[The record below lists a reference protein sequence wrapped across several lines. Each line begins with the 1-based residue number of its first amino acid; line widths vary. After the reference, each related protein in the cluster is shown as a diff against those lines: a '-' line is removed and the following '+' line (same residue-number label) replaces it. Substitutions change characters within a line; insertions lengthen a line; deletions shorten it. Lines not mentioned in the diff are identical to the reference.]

1 MTKVR
6 EHNMNNTNIEE
17 QRMEESIYTLYK
29 GRRGVRHAGWHNLQ
43 DANLLN
49 NPEVLSRIVI
59 GQINSGTKV
68 CSTACRIGKFV
79 SDTLDVPTIWRW
91 QFDVG
96 QYLIMAAVHS
106 GLYEVRRGDGSAPK
120 SARSTEPYRIY
131 KTGSLTH
138 NHKNTYIQVGAPF
151 DHWTAAVDDDGRE
164 LLQSNCYTPVVDA
177 NSTWVKAVH
186 RLESVGFRINQQV
199 FDIIQVIGVQSSGT
213 KGVQRTEVLRVAES
227 LKDDT
232 FYHRAHLDR
241 RGRMYVQRA
250 SINYQQDVMS
260 RALLEFAQGVTLTA
274 EGLDAIHLHIS
285 NCYGRKDDIKK
296 LIQWSKDNTAKWLS
310 YADNPIDTSSDWLS
324 TSNPF
329 QLIRACLELK
339 HVKVGDVSHL
349 IVEIDHSCSG
359 LSWQSIVMGDK
370 HLASLANLTGG
381 EYQDL
386 YSIIG
391 NSIDLPAEGAERR
404 SILKKVSMTKS
415 YGAGLDTIVNSLRD
429 MPRLN
434 PGKYPYLESL
444 DAQQFVTV
452 DKVKVP
458 YVKDDPSHKKLF
470 KHPPPDFTDI
480 AKIVINALMKEAPAA
495 AEYTKAVRRFY
506 RSRLKSG
513 LEHIQWLSPSGF
525 VCKVRDEV
533 TDRVYGT
540 LRLPTGIIK
549 IIAHVPTGEI
559 DHKQMIKASLANVIH
574 SLDASLVHMVLANS
588 MFDITPVHD
597 SFGSH
602 ASNVWKMQRQLM
614 DNLALIEQMNPSLT
628 MSAQDWDADVTWSDL
643 QTQDA
648 MQDYLDGTT
657 ANTTKVVDTTATN
670 AFS

>member
-1 MTKVR
+1 MN
-6 EHNMNNTNIEE
+6 NMNIDEAAVSH
-17 QRMEESIYTLYK
+17 SIDHLYK
-29 GRRGVRHAGWHNLQ
+29 GRRGVRHDGWYNLRDAG
-43 DANLLN
+43 LLN
-49 NPEVLSRIVI
+49 TPEVLAKITV
-59 GQINSGTKV
+59 GQINSGSKV
-68 CSTACRIGKFV
+68 CHTACRIGKFAA
-79 SDTLDVPTIWRW
+79 DTLDTPTIWRW

-96 QYLIMAAVHS
+96 LCLIMAAVRS
-106 GLYEVRRGDGSAPK
+106 GRYDVRRGDGSAPT
-120 SARSTEPYRIY
+120 SSRSTEPYLIY
-131 KTGSLTH
+131 KTDSLTH

-151 DHWTAAVDDDGRE
+151 DHWTAAVDDEDRE
-164 LLQSNCYTPVVDA
+164 LLQSNCYTPVVDD

-186 RLESVGFRINQQV
+186 RLESVGFRINQQM

-213 KGVQRTEVLRVAES
+213 KGVQRTEVMRVAES
-227 LKDDT
+227 LKDET

-241 RGRMYVQRA
+241 RGRMYVNRA
-250 SINYQQDVMS
+250 SINYQQDEMS
-260 RALLEFAQGVTLTA
+260 RGLLQFA
-274 EGLDAIHLHIS
+274 EGVPLTDEGVDAIHLHIS
-285 NCYGRKDDIKK
+285 NCYGRKDDIKER
-296 LIQWSKDNTAKWLS
+296 IQWSKDNTDQWLS
-310 YADNPIDTSSDWLS
+310 YANNPIDTASKWLDAS
-324 TSNPF
+324 KPF
-329 QLIRACLELK
+329 QFIRACLELLN
-339 HVKVGDVSHL
+339 VKVGDNSHL

-415 YGAGLDTIVNSLRD
+415 YGAGLTTIVKSLRD

-434 PGKYPYLESL
+434 PGKYLYLESL
-444 DAQQFVTV
+444 DAQQYVKV

-458 YVKDDPSHKKLF
+458 YVKDDHKGLFRHPSSE
-470 KHPPPDFTDI
+470 FTEI
-480 AKIVINALMKEAPAA
+480 AKIVIDALMKEAPAA
-495 AEYTKAVRRFY
+495 AEYTKSVRRFY

-540 LRLPTGIIK
+540 LRLPTGQIVK

-588 MFDITPVHD
+588 DYQIVPVHD

-602 ASNVWKMQRQLM
+602 ASNVWGMQQQLM
-614 DNLALIEQMNPSLT
+614 DNLALIESMNPSLT
-628 MSAQDWDADVTWSDL
+628 MSAQDWDADVTWAEL
-643 QTQDA
+643 QLQDA
-648 MQDYLDGTT
+648 IQNSNYGTT
-657 ANTTKVVDTTATN
+657 TNTTKVVDTTATN